1 MEASIASSKRSGEN
15 NLHLISLPEGALK
28 SVFTNLDAW
37 RDALRLSLTCK
48 QLRDIGKPHLH
59 RTVGCLNC
67 CSPLASAA
75 VAHTANAGSLSI
87 SFRLTDGEAMCL
99 GEPDDLLPNALKY
112 DKEGPCTSHR
122 LVWEFLRQ
130 HIAPTEEALGL
141 KVRQVYC
148 NRCNLYLGVQIT
160 EIKGLRAGTDL
171 DMSSWRLG
179 LVLGN
184 VFCCFKYLTVLD
196 STGQNEDFTLPGI
209 LWQDFKA
216 SSLYRC
222 AMQRI
227 KHGTDGVV
235 AADFEQ
241 CNGILFDDRS
251 ILSKEHWWKAQEPAF
266 PTPLA
271 EESVEG
277 AMNNNNNNINNNTTA
292 TAAAPPE
299 GLADGDDGGEEPTT
313 PPTGVAAA
321 PSTSAEVSNGEA
333 AWYIN
338 HIDADV
344 LVDPPVEMELAQG
357 KMSVSRIWCSNCIR
371 VVGWKFIECLESGK
385 NAHHCGR
392 WGILEGRVK
401 KSKLPDGKY
410 IRNKT

>member
-1 MEASIASSKRSGEN
+1 MEASSASSKRPGEN
-15 NLHLISLPEGALK
+15 SLHLISLPEGALK
-28 SVFTNLDAW
+28 SVFTNLDTW

-48 QLRDIGKPHLH
+48 QLRDIGKPHLY

-75 VAHTANAGSLSI
+75 VAHAANAGSLSI
-87 SFRLTDGEAMCL
+87 SFRLSDGEAMCL
-99 GEPDDLLPNALKY
+99 GEPNDLLPNALKY
-112 DKEGPCTSHR
+112 DKEGPCRSQR
-122 LVWEFLRQ
+122 LVWELLRQ
-130 HIAPTEEALGL
+130 HIAPSEEALGL

-148 NRCNLYLGVQIT
+148 NHCNLYLGVQIT
-160 EIKGLRAGTDL
+160 EIKGLRAGADL

-222 AMQRI
+222 AMQRV
-227 KHGTDGVV
+227 KHNTDGVV

-241 CNGILFDDRS
+241 CNAILFDDRS

-266 PTPLA
+266 PTPLEL
-271 EESVEG
+271 EEELVEEG
-277 AMNNNNNNINNNTTA
+277 IDTIHTTTTTAPLPEERADRDEERGGPSTPVTNTTA
-292 TAAAPPE
+292 VPPS
-299 GLADGDDGGEEPTT
+299 A
-313 PPTGVAAA
+313 
-321 PSTSAEVSNGEA
+321 SAEGSNGEA

-338 HIDADV
+338 HLDADV

-357 KMSVSRIWCSNCIR
+357 KMSVSRVWCKNCTR
-371 VVGWKFIECLESGK
+371 VVGWKFIECLSGGK

-401 KSKLPDGKY
+401 KVKLPEGKY
-410 IRNKT
+410 FRNKT